1 MVNNMEM
8 IAVQVLSTTAVISS
22 MFAMIQWVRADI
34 ASVTQSLSNH
44 KDDHTVHCKYF
55 KHDLKTASA

>member
-8 IAVQVLSTTAVISS
+8 IVVQVLSTATVISA

-34 ASVTQSLSNH
+34 ATVSQTLNDH
-44 KDDHTVHCKYF
+44 KDDHKVHCKYLD
-55 KHDLKTASA
+55 HKTA